1 MFLVNLPYQG
11 WSPRLFITVETMLDA
26 KLVFSGKR
34 KKRWKK
40 KEKRRIDV
48 ELGRKRSSNTW
59 AHQYFLPLWRAFN
72 NSVFQ
77 LPSFLFL
84 FFFFSRK
91 NQLVVPNC
99 FRDFFKLFL
108 PNVIYEF
115 FNACFISNPRH
126 FFSHSFVNFEEPV
139 EPSKKKSFFLI
150 ARWKLYFFFYK
161 RAICFRIIFI
171 ISIVW
176 LSTRLV
182 DDTINIKFCKIT
194 ILIQK

>member
-84 FFFFSRK
+84 FFFFHGKISLSFPTVLAIFLNCSSRMLSMNFSTLVLFQIRVIFFHILLLISK
-91 NQLVVPNC
+91 NLLSLVKKNPFSWLLDENC
-99 FRDFFKLFL
+99 
-108 PNVIYEF
+108 I
-115 FNACFISNPRH
+115 
-126 FFSHSFVNFEEPV
+126 
-139 EPSKKKSFFLI
+139 
-150 ARWKLYFFFYK
+150 FFFYK

-182 DDTINIKFCKIT
+182 DDTINIKFCKIA

>member
-1 MFLVNLPYQG
+1 MNLVENEVATHG
-11 WSPRLFITVETMLDA
+11 RINIFSPCDARLIIL
-26 KLVFSGKR
+26 
-34 KKRWKK
+34 
-40 KEKRRIDV
+40 
-48 ELGRKRSSNTW
+48 SSS
-59 AHQYFLPLWRAFN
+59 HP
-72 NSVFQ
+72 
-77 LPSFLFL
+77 PSFFFL
-84 FFFFSRK
+84 FFFSRK

-99 FRDFFKLFL
+99 TRDIFKLFL

-150 ARWKLYFFFYK
+150 ARWKLYFFFYN

-176 LSTRLV
+176 FFTRLV